1 MRNRKLDQY
10 LKDVAEG
17 RISPAEAAE
26 RLRMSAYDDIDF
38 AKLDT
43 NRELRTGRGEV
54 VFGLGKTPEQVASIM
69 RRMAEY
75 AVDHDAISIA
85 RTPSEDGILAP
96 PGIDAAGESASP
108 SIDAAGESAQP
119 ILATKVTEEH
129 YARVQ
134 AVFADG
140 FLEANGLV
148 LEYNETAKMIIIR
161 PLQAGDSNEPMP
173 SGGSDEPLQAG
184 GSDEPLQAGGSDK
197 PMQAGGS
204 DEPMPS
210 GGSDAATRGLIV
222 VVSGGTAD
230 MPIAEEAAVTAALY
244 GHAVTRI
251 YDVGIS
257 GLHRLLDRVEDI
269 RKADVIIAVAGME
282 GALASVISGLVA
294 CPVVAV
300 PTSIGYGITLSG
312 LTPLFAMLGSCSL
325 GIGVMN
331 IDNGFGAAH
340 YASMILGVRET
351 EER

>member
-17 RISPAEAAE
+17 RVSPAEAAE

-54 VFGLGKTPEQVASIM
+54 VFGLGKTPDQVASIM

-75 AVDHDAISIA
+75 AVDKGGKDGGFICPGE
-85 RTPSEDGILAP
+85 TEVNEDGSSETKGDGSSVSSGTGP
-96 PGIDAAGESASP
+96 VSDSETKGDGSSVSSGTDPVSDSETKGDGSSVSSGAGPVSDSVP
-108 SIDAAGESAQP
+108 P

-129 YARVQ
+129 YAHVQ
-134 AVFADG
+134 SAFTDG
-140 FLEANGLV
+140 LLEENGLT
-148 LEYNETAKMIIIR
+148 LEYNEAAKMIIIR
-161 PLQAGDSNEPMP
+161 KSQANCPAEK
-173 SGGSDEPLQAG
+173 A
-184 GSDEPLQAGGSDK
+184 
-197 PMQAGGS
+197 
-204 DEPMPS
+204 
-210 GGSDAATRGLIV
+210 RGRIA

-244 GHAVTRI
+244 GHEVMRI
-251 YDVGIS
+251 YDVGVS

-269 RKADVIIAVAGME
+269 RKADVVIAVAGME
-282 GALASVISGLVA
+282 GALASVISGLVSR
-294 CPVVAV
+294 PVVAV

-340 YASMILGVRET
+340 YASMILGLRES
-351 EER
+351 E